1 MTQRY
6 LVIDES
12 GPGNLSGFAPD
23 VPGCASAGHSLEEMR
38 ANLREALEFHLEGLA
53 LDRMPMPEAVTRLIE
68 VPEGG
73 FAEWLDVELPVA
85 EAISA

>member
-1 MTQRY
+1 MTRRY
-6 LVIDES
+6 LVIYES

-23 VPGCASAGHSLEEMR
+23 VPGCASTGDSVEELR
-38 ANLREALEFHLEGLA
+38 THLREALEFHLEGLA
-53 LDRMPMPEAVTRLIE
+53 LEGDPLPPAVTRTVE

-73 FAEWLDVELPVA
+73 YAEWLDVRLPVH